1 MENPRLTF
9 ATPTVITGDKSLV
22 SLVAHELAHSWS
34 GNLVTNAT
42 WRDFWLNEGF
52 TVYIERRIIE
62 AVFGRRRAQMDAVI
76 GLRDLADARATIAVA
91 GDRTLLPDLDGRDPD
106 DAFSVVPY
114 EQGALFLTWI
124 ESKVGRPA
132 FDAFIRAWFDTHAFQ
147 SATTEQ
153 CLAFLKTHLL
163 NAHPGLVT
171 DAEIDE
177 WLHSEGVPA
186 FAALPHSDAFDLVSV
201 ERERW
206 LSTGDTHALSRAGRA
221 WTTQEWLHFIDALP
235 RDLSADRL
243 VALDEAFSL
252 TSSTNAEIAHV
263 WFRLAIAAGYTAALP
278 AIERYLLRIGRR
290 KLIVPLYRDLTATV
304 SGKLLAA
311 RIYAQARPGY
321 HPLAQS
327 AIDALVPV
335 GPYTSRRLETRL

>member
-1 MENPRLTF
+1 
-9 ATPTVITGDKSLV
+9 VITGDKSLV

-34 GNLVTNAT
+34 GSIVTNAT
-42 WRDFWLNEGF
+42 WSDFWLNEGF

-153 CLAFLKTHLL
+153 CLAFMKTHLL

-171 DAEIDE
+171 DA
-177 WLHSEGVPA
+177 
-186 FAALPHSDAFDLVSV
+186 
-201 ERERW
+201 
-206 LSTGDTHALSRAGRA
+206 
-221 WTTQEWLHFIDALP
+221 
-235 RDLSADRL
+235 RDR
-243 VALDEAFSL
+243 
-252 TSSTNAEIAHV
+252 
-263 WFRLAIAAGYTAALP
+263 
-278 AIERYLLRIGRR
+278 
-290 KLIVPLYRDLTATV
+290 
-304 SGKLLAA
+304 
-311 RIYAQARPGY
+311 
-321 HPLAQS
+321 
-327 AIDALVPV
+327 
-335 GPYTSRRLETRL
+335 